1 MIKINLKEEEEP
13 LNLTKQNPRK
23 IQSIKERLTL

>member
-1 MIKINLKEEEEP
+1 MIKINLKEEEP